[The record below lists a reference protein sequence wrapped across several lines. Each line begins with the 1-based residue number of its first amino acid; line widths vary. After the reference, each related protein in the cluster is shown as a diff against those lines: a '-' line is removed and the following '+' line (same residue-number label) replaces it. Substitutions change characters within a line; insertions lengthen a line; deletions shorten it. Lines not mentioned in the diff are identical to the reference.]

1 MERDRTHRSEKGTE
15 FEKRPVFKGPG
26 QIGGPVRGS
35 EPAPGD
41 KVGVRRDGGC
51 RVYLQ
56 QSQLLDE
63 IHQVGRPGRIK
74 QLSSHG
80 ELSRLIAA
88 EL

>member
-1 MERDRTHRSEKGTE
+1 VERDRTHRSEKGTE

-41 KVGVRRDGGC
+41 KVGVRRDGSC

-56 QSQLLDE
+56 QSSY
-63 IHQVGRPGRIK
+63 R
-74 QLSSHG
+74 
-80 ELSRLIAA
+80 ELSRLVTV

>member
-1 MERDRTHRSEKGTE
+1 VERDRTHRSEKGTE

-41 KVGVRRDGGC
+41 KVGVRRDGSC

-56 QSQLLDE
+56 QSQSVDE
-63 IHQVGRPGRIK
+63 VHQIGRPGPVK
-74 QLSSHG
+74 QLSSYR
-80 ELSRLIAA
+80 ELSRLVTV